1 MNAQSLIREAQ
12 HVFLATHVEPDGD
25 AIGSLLGMG
34 WALRSMGKT
43 VTLACS
49 DPVPSMFRF
58 LPGSEEI
65 GVHHPTFE
73 DLVIGLDVSDV
84 SRFGA
89 TYDPSATPG
98 VPVLVIDHHVT
109 NTYFGTVNL
118 IDLSVASTTQLV
130 FDLLGLMEVPIDATT
145 ATCLLTGLVTDT
157 RGFRT
162 SSTTPRVL
170 EVAQCLMEAGA
181 DLTEITRQVFNSN
194 PLSTLR
200 VTGAVLSSMQLDGRI
215 IWAAITREMLHRCG
229 ATPADTSSLSNL
241 LASTREADVA
251 VVFRE
256 KGLNLIDVSMRSVP
270 GVDISG
276 VAMRLGGGGHAQ
288 AAGAT
293 VNGSLEEVV
302 TRTLAGIRLA
312 MNGMTE

>member
-1 MNAQSLIREAQ
+1 MNAQSLIHAAQ

-43 VTLACS
+43 ITLACA
-49 DPVPSMFRF
+49 DPVPSTFRF
-58 LPGSEEI
+58 LPGSEAI
-65 GVHHPTFE
+65 GVHRPTFE
-73 DLVIGLDVSDV
+73 DLIIGLDVSDV

-89 TYDPSATPG
+89 TYDPSTVPG
-98 VPVLVIDHHVT
+98 VPLLIIDHHVT
-109 NTYFGTVNL
+109 NTFFGTVNL

-130 FDLLGLMEVPIDATT
+130 FDLLVRMAVPIESTT

-162 SSTTPRVL
+162 SSTTSRVL
-170 EVAQCLMEAGA
+170 EVAQRLMEAGA
-181 DLTEITRQVFNSN
+181 DLAAITHQVFNSN
-194 PLSTLR
+194 SLSTLR
-200 VTGAVLSSMQLDGRI
+200 VTGAMLSSMQLEGRI
-215 IWAAITREMLHRCG
+215 LWAAITQEMLHRCG

-241 LASTREADVA
+241 LATTHEADVA

-256 KGLNLIDVSMRSVP
+256 KGANLIDISMRSVP

-276 VAMRLGGGGHAQ
+276 VALRLGGGGHAQ

-293 VNGSLEEVV
+293 VHGSLEAVV
-302 TRTLAGIRLA
+302 QRTLAELKLYLKH
-312 MNGMTE
+312 